1 MRRLLLLMFTFIF
14 IAGINVGKAQG
25 VLPYEINF
33 ADSQEGWTAVDNSPK
48 PGTTWTYK
56 PKWAYIQGVYY
67 GSIVMT
73 MDYSSTS
80 DDYYVS
86 PAFNLEAGKKYTAEF
101 NLCSQADGEPCTV
114 TFERGTSDTDMSTF
128 SKVADVVL
136 NDNSEYPAAQKVQV
150 EVEED
155 GSYHFAFHNVAP
167 PFNGTVFIFEFKLYE
182 DGGSVV
188 DPEDPVK
195 EVPYSVNLTTDY
207 KEWTAADNNKDSH
220 TWTPMSGFGPMLEMP
235 LTGQND
241 DDYFSPQMILKGGVT
256 YKITQVSDLDFKPF
270 EHTL

>member
-1 MRRLLLLMFTFIF
+1 MFTFIF

-101 NLCSQADGEPCTV
+101 NLCSQADGEVCTV
-114 TFERGTSDTDMSTF
+114 TFER
-128 SKVADVVL
+128 
-136 NDNSEYPAAQKVQV
+136 
-150 EVEED
+150 
-155 GSYHFAFHNVAP
+155 
-167 PFNGTVFIFEFKLYE
+167 
-182 DGGSVV
+182 
-188 DPEDPVK
+188 
-195 EVPYSVNLTTDY
+195 
-207 KEWTAADNNKDSH
+207 
-220 TWTPMSGFGPMLEMP
+220 
-235 LTGQND
+235 
-241 DDYFSPQMILKGGVT
+241 
-256 YKITQVSDLDFKPF
+256 
-270 EHTL
+270 